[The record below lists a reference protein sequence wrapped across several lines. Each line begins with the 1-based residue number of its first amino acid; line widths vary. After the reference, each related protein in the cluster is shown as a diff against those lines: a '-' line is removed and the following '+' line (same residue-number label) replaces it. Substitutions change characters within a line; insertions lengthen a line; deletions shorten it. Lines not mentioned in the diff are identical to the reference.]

1 MSRTPLRPL
10 ARAVMALAL
19 IAAPA
24 TLAGCGGHGSGA
36 AAETRAGG
44 TPYPLRG
51 IYSRDGSP
59 TGFDD
64 EARLGFNLIDTA
76 PDRSELKALQARG
89 LKGFIWLGGYSNTR
103 CAFNESDAWVRAHV
117 RAIAGSPAIAGYFID
132 DEPDAALCPTAPAQ
146 MKARSALVKS
156 IDPRPPTFI
165 ASYQVDQFARFAH
178 TVDIIALDHYPCS
191 HSHGCD
197 YSVIDQEAAEA
208 DRLGI
213 RYWGVIQAHG
223 DEWYRVPTP
232 AELREEFDHW
242 RATRMEG
249 YLVFAWRW
257 PRDQPSLWL
266 QNNLAL
272 QRALAAENAR

>member
-1 MSRTPLRPL
+1 MRRSRRWLGRAGL
-10 ARAVMALAL
+10 AAALLALSAALA
-19 IAAPA
+19 A
-24 TLAGCGGHGSGA
+24 CGGDP
-36 AAETRAGG
+36 ETRAAAQSRATG

-51 IYSRDGSP
+51 IYSRDSSP

-64 EARLGFNLIDTA
+64 EAKLGFNLIDTTPEPA
-76 PDRSELKALQARG
+76 ELEALQAHG
-89 LKGFIWLGGYSNTR
+89 LKGFIWLGGYSNTTCR
-103 CAFNESDAWVRAHV
+103 FNEGDAWVRTHV

-146 MKARSALVKS
+146 IKARSALVKS
-156 IDPRPPTFI
+156 IDPGPPTFI

-178 TVDIIALDHYPCS
+178 TTDIIALDHYPCS

-197 YSVIDQEAAEA
+197 FSVIDEEAAEA

-223 DEWYRVPTP
+223 DDWYRVPTP
-232 AELREEFDHW
+232 AELHQEFEHW

-266 QNNLAL
+266 QDNQPLRAQLAV
-272 QRALAAENAR
+272 ENAR